1 MASYPPRALRIN
13 MWGQTYQEISIL
25 LHRERRVLLEY
36 LILDFFESM
45 IAWYFIES
53 SCMFSKCLD
62 FFLYLFKIS
71 NFCVRLGRRWIFS
84 LRSANGPRLNCLIHR
99 GRLTISVRWCW
110 ALDPL
115 WVGAITHWHWV
126 ICHRFSWPILTL
138 SYWVSRYLRLLIHV
152 LRLACVLLLLHF
164 VF

>member
-1 MASYPPRALRIN
+1 M
-13 MWGQTYQEISIL
+13 SIL
-25 LHRERRVLLEY
+25 LHGEGGVLLKY
-36 LILDFFESM
+36 LTLDFFESM
-45 IAWYFIES
+45 VAWCFIES
-53 SCMFSKCLD
+53 SCVLSKCLD

-71 NFCVRLGRRWIFS
+71 NFCVRLDRRWIFG
-84 LRSANGPRLNCLIHR
+84 LRSANCSLLNCLVHR
-99 GRLTISVRWCW
+99 GWLAISISWCW

-115 WVGAITHWHWV
+115 WVGAITQWHWV
-126 ICHRFSWPILTL
+126 ICHRLCWPILDL

>member
-1 MASYPPRALRIN
+1 M
-13 MWGQTYQEISIL
+13 SIL
-25 LHRERRVLLEY
+25 LHGEGGVLLEY
-36 LILDFFESM
+36 LALDLFESM
-45 IAWYFIES
+45 VAWCFIEC

-71 NFCVRLGRRWIFS
+71 NLYVRLDRRWIFG
-84 LRSANGPRLNCLIHR
+84 LRSANSSLLNCLIHR
-99 GRLTISVRWCW
+99 GRLAISISWCW

-115 WVGAITHWHWV
+115 WVGAITQWHWV
-126 ICHRFSWPILTL
+126 ICHRFCWPILNL
-138 SYWVSRYLRLLIHV
+138 SYRVSRYLRLLIHV

>member
-13 MWGQTYQEISIL
+13 MWDQTYQEISIL

-99 GRLTISVRWCW
+99 GRLTICIRWCW

>member
-1 MASYPPRALRIN
+1 M
-13 MWGQTYQEISIL
+13 SIL
-25 LHRERRVLLEY
+25 LHGEGGVLLEY
-36 LILDFFESM
+36 LTLDFFESM
-45 IAWYFIES
+45 VAWCFIE
-53 SCMFSKCLD
+53 CCCVFSKCLD

-71 NFCVRLGRRWIFS
+71 NLYVRLDRRWIFG
-84 LRSANGPRLNCLIHR
+84 LRSANSSLLNCLIHR
-99 GRLTISVRWCW
+99 GRLAISISWCW

-115 WVGAITHWHWV
+115 WVGAITQWHWV
-126 ICHRFSWPILTL
+126 ICHRFCWPILNL

>member
-1 MASYPPRALRIN
+1 M
-13 MWGQTYQEISIL
+13 SIL
-25 LHRERRVLLEY
+25 LHGEGGVLLEY
-36 LILDFFESM
+36 LALDLFESM
-45 IAWYFIES
+45 VAWCFIEC

-71 NFCVRLGRRWIFS
+71 NLYVRLDRRWIFG
-84 LRSANGPRLNCLIHR
+84 LRSANSSLLNCLIHR
-99 GRLTISVRWCW
+99 GGLAIRISWCW

-115 WVGAITHWHWV
+115 WVGAITQWHWV
-126 ICHRFSWPILTL
+126 ICHRFSWPILNL
-138 SYWVSRYLRLLIHV
+138 SYRVSRYLRLLIHV